1 MKLMRDEH
9 KLSNLVFLASLFD
22 IYGVGGGGGL
32 SNPRTA
38 VLTPERQCGPAAR
51 AAATLP
57 HHGYGGSLK
66 HLLPLF

>member
-1 MKLMRDEH
+1 MI
-9 KLSNLVFLASLFD
+9 LVFLPSLFD

-38 VLTPERQCGPAAR
+38 VLTPESQCGPAAR
-51 AAATLP
+51 AAAT
-57 HHGYGGSLK
+57 SLTMDMEVRSN